1 MHAPHALADKR
12 AANNKMERELGW
24 LADPLFFGDYPAS
37 NKLALGSDLPSFTP
51 EQMAALKGSVDA
63 IGVNVYTA
71 RSGASMCSMSSC
83 MPVCS

>member
-1 MHAPHALADKR
+1 MYSIAAWLPCAEVTACTCNTFADKR

-24 LADPLFFGDYPAS
+24 LTDPLFFGDYPAS

-51 EQMAALKGSVDA
+51 EQQAALKGSVDA

-71 RSGASMCSMSSC
+71 R
-83 MPVCS
+83 